1 MSTSG
6 FCLVTLLITFIVLKL
21 CHVVAWPWWW
31 VMAPLW
37 VPVVLGILAL
47 GLIVVFDIIKEF
59 L

>member
-6 FCLVTLLITFIVLKL
+6 FFLVTLLIAFIALKL
-21 CHVVAWPWWW
+21 CHVVACPCWW

-37 VPVVLGILAL
+37 VPVVLVILAF
-47 GLIVVFDIIKEF
+47 GLIVVFASIKEC